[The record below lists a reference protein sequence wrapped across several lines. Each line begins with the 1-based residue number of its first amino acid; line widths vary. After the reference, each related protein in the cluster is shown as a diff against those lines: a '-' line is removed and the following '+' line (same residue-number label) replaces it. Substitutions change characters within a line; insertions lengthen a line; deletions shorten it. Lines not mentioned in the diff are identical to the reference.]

1 MLLLRWRACC
11 SFMGI
16 QVDGGIPPEPGTGP
30 GGAMGDSREL
40 YERVAIHAERP
51 GFRISE
57 IRLSAIQ
64 RVPWHHHSNIQD
76 TFYVL
81 SGRIRITL
89 QFPDEHIELGVGE
102 SWGPARAGRPHLVT
116 NAGTDAASFLV
127 LQGMG
132 DYDFVPESE

>member
-1 MLLLRWRACC
+1 
-11 SFMGI
+11 
-16 QVDGGIPPEPGTGP
+16 
-30 GGAMGDSREL
+30 MGDPGEL
-40 YERVAIHAERP
+40 FERVATHGDRP

-57 IRLSAIQ
+57 IRLTPAQ

-89 QFPDEHIELGVGE
+89 RFPDEQIELGVGE
-102 SWGPARAGRPHLVT
+102 NWGPARAGRPHQVT
-116 NAGTDAASFLV
+116 NAGADTANFLV

-132 DYDFVPESE
+132 EYDFITETASS

>member
-1 MLLLRWRACC
+1 
-11 SFMGI
+11 
-16 QVDGGIPPEPGTGP
+16 
-30 GGAMGDSREL
+30 MGDSREL
-40 YERVAIHAERP
+40 YERVAIHAERQ

-57 IRLSAIQ
+57 IRLSPTQ

-89 QFPDEHIELGVGE
+89 HFPDEHIELGVGE

-116 NAGTDAASFLV
+116 NAGTDTASFLV

>member
-1 MLLLRWRACC
+1 M
-11 SFMGI
+11 
-16 QVDGGIPPEPGTGP
+16 D
-30 GGAMGDSREL
+30 DSEL
-40 YERVAIHAERP
+40 FEHVANHAERP

-57 IRLSAIQ
+57 IRLSPTQ

-81 SGRIRITL
+81 GGRIRIAL
-89 QFPDEHIELGVGE
+89 QVPDEQVELGIGD

-116 NAGTDAASFLV
+116 NAGSEAANFLV

-132 DYDFVPESE
+132 DYDFILGTG